1 MRRVRELKKLRTEL
15 RLLEASDIRGNL
27 TLVAASCLIPCGR
40 CGCPCGSR
48 SDLANRAQGTL
59 KAPTFDPNDNV
70 DAIKCGLQIFHSS
83 FVLPF
88 GLIEGSLGV
97 SLCIANLLREQ
108 FRAVLQVA
116 TDVTHFDNPHIFRH
130 P

>member
-70 DAIKCGLQIFHSS
+70 DRSKCGLQIFHSS
-83 FVLPF
+83 FVLAF
-88 GLIEGSLGV
+88 DLIEVSLEV
-97 SLCIANLLREQ
+97 SLCIANLLGEQ
-108 FRAVLQVA
+108 IGARMSRIY
-116 TDVTHFDNPHIFRH
+116 DP
-130 P
+130 